1 MDKSR
6 RMILGAMGGLAL
18 SGAFAGAKLAAAR
31 ESAPVD
37 VAKQERFAQMGGDF
51 SWKYQKLDP
60 AESGMVA
67 YDGYWHKGYGC
78 GYGVYYGIVGMLAEK
93 FGAPYNS
100 FPFSIFEMFKGGM
113 SDWGTICGALAGASA
128 AIFTFFPR
136 KQANPMV
143 SELFRWYEKTAFPIF
158 DPKDAAKGYKGPLPT
173 SISNSVLCHISV
185 SRWAYTTKL
194 GANSKERSER
204 CGRITADVC
213 MKAIEILNAK
223 FDAGTEWKGAYSKQ
237 ESVVQCTTCHSKG
250 QMSDT
255 LKGNMGCDSCHSGSD
270 AVKDKFHDHP
280 NL

>member
-6 RMILGAMGGLAL
+6 RAVIGAMGGLAL
-18 SGAFAGAKLAAAR
+18 SGALAGTGVSLAR
-31 ESAPVD
+31 EEAPV
-37 VAKQERFAQMGGDF
+37 KQTRFAQKGGDF

-60 AESGMVA
+60 KESGMVA
-67 YDGYWHKGYGC
+67 YDGYWHKGFGC

-113 SDWGTICGALAGASA
+113 SDWGTICGALGGASA

-158 DPKDAAKGYKGPLPT
+158 DPMEAAKGYKGPLPT
-173 SISNSVLCHISV
+173 SVSNSVLCHVSV
-185 SRWAYTTKL
+185 SRWAYTTGL
-194 GANSKERSER
+194 GAGSKERSER

-223 FDAGTEWKGAYSKQ
+223 LDAGMDWKGAYKKQ
-237 ESVVQCTTCHSKG
+237 DSVVQCTACHSKG
-250 QMSDT
+250 KMTDT
-255 LKGNMGCDSCHSGSD
+255 LKGNMTCDACHSGSD
-270 AVKDKFHDHP
+270 AVKDKFHNHP
-280 NL
+280 F